1 MIDEKLSHRLSPMDA
16 FFLYVETD
24 EMPMHIGAVEI
35 FDGEIDFEL
44 FKETIDARLHKI
56 PRYLQC
62 VVPAPFNLGHPT
74 WEFDPDFNIDNHIF
88 QLDLEEPATDDD
100 LRNLSNKLFEGP
112 LDRDKP
118 LWEAYVIN
126 GMSGNRSAL
135 FSRVH
140 HCMVDG
146 IAGVGLMY
154 VILDTLPDPPPS
166 VKKEIDAK
174 PLAGSNARMFDALW
188 DNAIEGI
195 DTVTQL
201 QKDLVEYGNGSQDLV
216 SSAKEFA
223 SVMGDFLKPIK
234 RLPFNQP
241 FSGERRI
248 GWAQFSFAEARAIRS
263 ALGGTVND
271 VALTVLGGAVR
282 KYMKRHGEP
291 TRREFLR
298 VLVPVNI
305 RKDQDRG
312 ALGNHVAFLP
322 AEVPLDVADHVERFR
337 QIHETMQILKK
348 ERVADAIHLM
358 FSVLQGGSAPLQ
370 ASVLSAI
377 SKPLAQGLLGKI
389 AKVPP
394 LHLICTNVP
403 GPQIPLY
410 CTGHKMLEHYAL
422 IPVAFEMGVT
432 CGVTTYDQKMFVTLI
447 ADEQAAP
454 DVDALMEY
462 YEECFYELRE
472 QAKVRPSEYVAID
485 REVKSLRR
493 KSGSNNGAK
502 SSSNGTTAAASETTE
517 TASPEQA
524 KTT

>member
-1 MIDEKLSHRLSPMDA
+1 MIDEKLNHRLSPMDA

-35 FDGEIDFEL
+35 FEGEIDYER
-44 FKETIDARLHKI
+44 FKATIDSRLHQI
-56 PRYLQC
+56 PRYLQR

-88 QLDLEEPATDDD
+88 QLDIDEPGTDED
-100 LRNLSNKLFEGP
+100 LRDLASKLFEGP

-118 LWEAYVIN
+118 LWEIYIIN
-126 GMSGNRSAL
+126 GMSEGRSAL
-135 FSRVH
+135 FARVH

-146 IAGVGLMY
+146 IAGVGLLY
-154 VILDTLPDPPPS
+154 IILDTLPDPPPTE
-166 VKKEIDAK
+166 KKDFERK
-174 PLAGSNARMFDALW
+174 PLPSANARLFDAIW

-195 DTVTQL
+195 DNVTKL
-201 QKDLVEYGNGSQDLV
+201 QKDLVEYGDGAPDLV
-216 SSAKEFA
+216 SSAKEFS
-223 SVMGDFLKPIK
+223 SVMGNFLKPIK

-282 KYMKRHGEP
+282 KYMKRHGAP
-291 TRREFLR
+291 TRREYLR

-312 ALGNHVAFLP
+312 ALGNHIAFLP

-337 QIHETMQILKK
+337 QIHETMDILKK

-358 FSVLQGGSAPLQ
+358 FSVLQSSIAPLQ
-370 ASVLSAI
+370 ASLLSTAA
-377 SKPLAQGLLGKI
+377 KPLTQGLL
-389 AKVPP
+389 AKVAKIPP

-410 CTGHKMLEHYAL
+410 CSGHKMLEHYAL

-432 CGVTTYDQKMFVTLI
+432 CGVTTYNQRMFITLI
-447 ADEQAAP
+447 ADEQACP

-462 YEECFYELRE
+462 FDECFYELRE
-472 QAKVRPSEYVAID
+472 QAKVRPQEYVHID
-485 REVKSLRR
+485 RELRAR
-493 KSGSNNGAK
+493 RHSKQDNGA
-502 SSSNGTTAAASETTE
+502 SGNGVAAKQPAAPEPAEADTAET
-517 TASPEQA
+517 P
-524 KTT
+524 

>member
-1 MIDEKLSHRLSPMDA
+1 MAEEKLNHRLSPMDA
-16 FFLYVETD
+16 VFLYIETD
-24 EMPMHIGAVEI
+24 VSPMHIGAIEI
-35 FDGEIDFEL
+35 FDGEIDYQQ
-44 FKETIDARLHKI
+44 FKATIDTRLHQI
-56 PRYLQC
+56 PRYLQR
-62 VVPAPFNLGHPT
+62 VIPAPFNLGHPT

-88 QLDLEEPATDDD
+88 QIDLDAPGSDED
-100 LRNLSNKLFEGP
+100 LRNLTNKLFEGP
-112 LDRDKP
+112 LDRGKP
-118 LWEAYVIN
+118 LWEIYVIN
-126 GMSGNRSAL
+126 GMSEGRSGL

-146 IAGVGLMY
+146 VGGIGLMY
-154 VILDTLPDPPPS
+154 VILDTLPDPPP
-166 VKKEIDAK
+166 VTKKTIDAE
-174 PLAGSNARMFDALW
+174 PIASANVRVFDALW
-188 DNAIEGI
+188 DSAIEGI
-195 DTVTQL
+195 DTITRL
-201 QKDLVEYGNGSQDLV
+201 QKDLIEYGNGATDLV

-223 SVMGDFLKPIK
+223 SVMGNFFKPIK

-282 KYMKRHGEP
+282 KYMKLHGEP
-291 TRREFLR
+291 TRRQYLR

-312 ALGNHVAFLP
+312 ALGNHVSFLP
-322 AEVPLDVADHVERFR
+322 AEVPLDVADHIERFR
-337 QIHETMQILKK
+337 QIHETMDILKK

-358 FSVLQGGSAPLQ
+358 FSVLQGASAPLQ
-370 ASVLSAI
+370 ATMLAAI

-394 LHLICTNVP
+394 MHLICTNVP

-410 CTGHKMLEHYAL
+410 CDGHKMLEHYAL
-422 IPVAFEMGVT
+422 IPVAMEMGVT

-472 QAKVRPSEYVAID
+472 QAKVRPAEYVAID
-485 REVKSLRR
+485 RELKTRR
-493 KSGSNNGAK
+493 RNR
-502 SSSNGTTAAASETTE
+502 NGTKSRSANGESAAPSKPSTQA
-517 TASPEQA
+517 EQA

>member
-1 MIDEKLSHRLSPMDA
+1 MIDEKLTHRLSPMDA

-35 FDGEIDFEL
+35 FDGEIDFEQ
-44 FKETIDARLHKI
+44 FKETIDSRLHKI
-56 PRYLQC
+56 PRYLQR
-62 VVPAPFNLGHPT
+62 VIPAPFNLGHPT

-88 QLDLEEPATDDD
+88 QLDLEAPATDDD
-100 LRNLSNKLFEGP
+100 LRDLANKLFEGP

-126 GMSGNRSAL
+126 GLSDGRSGL
-135 FSRVH
+135 FMRVH

-154 VILDTLPDPPPS
+154 VILDTLPDPPITE
-166 VKKEIDAK
+166 KKEMDPD
-174 PLAGSNARMFDALW
+174 PLPGANARMFDALW

-201 QKDLVEYGNGSQDLV
+201 QKDLVEYGNGATDLV

-248 GWAQFSFAEARAIRS
+248 GWAQFSFAEARAIRA

-358 FSVLQGGSAPLQ
+358 FSVLQGSSAPIQ
-370 ASVLSAI
+370 ASMLSAI
-377 SKPLAQGLLGKI
+377 SRPLAQGMLGKI

-394 LHLICTNVP
+394 LHMICTNVP

-447 ADEQAAP
+447 ADEQACP

-472 QAKVRPSEYVAID
+472 QAKVRPAEYVAID
-485 REVKSLRR
+485 RELKARR
-493 KSGSNNGAK
+493 RNAKGNGSSPA
-502 SSSNGTTAAASETTE
+502 SNGTSAPVAEESTSPEEAETT
-517 TASPEQA
+517 
-524 KTT
+524 

>member
-35 FDGEIDFEL
+35 FDGEIDYAQ
-44 FKETIDARLHKI
+44 FKETIDARLHQI
-56 PRYLQC
+56 PRYLQR

-88 QLDLEEPATDDD
+88 QLDLEAPGSDDD
-100 LRNLSNKLFEGP
+100 LRSLANKLFEGP

-126 GMSGNRSAL
+126 GLSGNRSGL
-135 FSRVH
+135 FMRVH

-166 VKKEIDAK
+166 VKKDIERS
-174 PLAGSNARMFDALW
+174 PLPSANARVFDALW

-201 QKDLVEYGNGSQDLV
+201 QKDLVEYGGGAPDLI

-223 SVMGDFLKPIK
+223 SVMGNFLKPIK

-282 KYMKRHGEP
+282 RYMQRHGES

-322 AEVPLDVADHVERFR
+322 AEVPLDVVDHVERFR
-337 QIHETMQILKK
+337 QVHETMQILKK

-370 ASVLSAI
+370 ASVLSAV

-422 IPVAFEMGVT
+422 IPVAFEMGIT

-472 QAKVRPSEYVAID
+472 QAKVRPAEYVAID
-485 REVKSLRR
+485 RELKERR
-493 KSGSNNGAK
+493 RVRQG
-502 SSSNGTTAAASETTE
+502 NGTVSPKNGTSAPVSDDTADR
-517 TASPEQA
+517 EQA
-524 KTT
+524 KSV

>member
-1 MIDEKLSHRLSPMDA
+1 MADEKLNHRLSPMDA

-35 FDGEIDFEL
+35 FDGEIDFEQ
-44 FKETIDARLHKI
+44 FKETIDTRLHQI
-56 PRYLQC
+56 PRYLQR

-74 WEFDPDFNIDNHIF
+74 WEFDDAFDIDNHIF
-88 QLDLEEPATDDD
+88 QIDLDAPGSDED
-100 LRNLSNKLFEGP
+100 LRDLSNKLFEGP

-118 LWEAYVIN
+118 LWEIYVIN
-126 GMSGNRSAL
+126 GMNDGRSGL

-154 VILDTLPDPPPS
+154 IILDTLPDPPPTT
-166 VKKEIDAK
+166 KKEIDAESI
-174 PLAGSNARMFDALW
+174 AGPKERAADALF
-188 DNAIEGI
+188 DSAIEGI
-195 DTVTQL
+195 DAVTRL
-201 QKDLVEYGNGSQDLV
+201 QKDLVEFGAGATDIGS
-216 SSAKEFA
+216 SIKEFS
-223 SVMGDFLKPIK
+223 SVLGDFFKPIK

-248 GWAQFSFAEARAIRS
+248 GWAKFSFAEARAIRA

-282 KYMKRHGEP
+282 KYMKHHGQS

-298 VLVPVNI
+298 VLVPVNV

-337 QIHETMQILKK
+337 QVHETMDILKK

-358 FSVLQGGSAPLQ
+358 FTALQGSSAPLQ
-370 ASVLSAI
+370 ASLLSAV
-377 SKPLAQGLLGKI
+377 SKPIAQGLLAKI

-410 CTGHKMLEHYAL
+410 CSGHKMLEHYAL

-432 CGVTTYDQKMFVTLI
+432 CGVTTYDQKMFITLI

-472 QAKVRPSEYVAID
+472 QAKVRPAEYVAID
-485 REVKSLRR
+485 RELKARR
-493 KSGSNNGAK
+493 RSRNGAA
-502 SSSNGTTAAASETTE
+502 NSESKPFP
-517 TASPEQA
+517 AQEQNEI
-524 KTT
+524 